1 MELPIDPQKSCAQKK
16 TLVRIA
22 VEGPEVQVTVGDI
35 VGYHYTPVR
44 VTLIVYTVKD
54 HRSWKEDGFK
64 SIVAETATET
74 INQSLEVTVESS
86 QPVLV

>member
-1 MELPIDPQKSCAQKK
+1 MEGS
-16 TLVRIA
+16 
-22 VEGPEVQVTVGDI
+22 EVQETVGEI
-35 VGYHYTPVR
+35 VGDHYTPVK

-54 HRSWKEDGFK
+54 HRSWEEEGFK
-64 SIVAETATET
+64 SIAAETATET